1 MFVYAAWFTSYYT
14 STILLF
20 SLLYITLLY
29 MYYTYTTGTIIKND
43 ANDHI
48 WNYVKHN
55 RTALPN
61 TKFDIG
67 GKRGHNYDL
76 NVYVYTYTCMRHTSN
91 LLYHFCFVTY
101 CVVLYTHTVV
111 VYSYMH
117 ANIHIYIYILI
128 LYTHIGM
135 LEGGKQILMA
145 EKAVLHLI
153 LNQERTYIEKWVHY
167 KKRADVCVKIPI
179 APTNTA

>member
-1 MFVYAAWFTSYYT
+1 
-14 STILLF
+14 
-20 SLLYITLLY
+20 

-76 NVYVYTYTCMRHTSN
+76 IYMFVHT
-91 LLYHFCFVTY
+91 
-101 CVVLYTHTVV
+101 
-111 VYSYMH
+111 YMH
-117 ANIHIYIYILI
+117 TCIHILF
-128 LYTHIGM
+128 
-135 LEGGKQILMA
+135 
-145 EKAVLHLI
+145 
-153 LNQERTYIEKWVHY
+153 
-167 KKRADVCVKIPI
+167 
-179 APTNTA
+179 